1 MTIRA
6 KSLLILIAILL
17 PVFSQVHGQSQT
29 DPIRPIVRGDDMGFS
44 HAANE
49 AIIACYE
56 QGIMTTVEVMPVT
69 PWFPE
74 VVALCNEHP
83 DLDVGIHLALT
94 SEWTNVKW
102 RPLTVVQ
109 SLTDE
114 NGYFFPMIW
123 PNDNYGD
130 DQALARQPWKLA
142 EIEKEIRAQIELA
155 VKNIPQ
161 ISHVSSHMGFTN
173 MDPEVQSL
181 VRKLA
186 KEYKIDI
193 DLGEHNVQYVGLR
206 GPKATPIEK
215 ITSFISLLYSLKPG
229 NTYMFLEHP
238 AYDIPEVQAIHHI
251 GYENVATDRQGVTE
265 MWTDPKVKAAIK
277 ALGIDLISYA
287 SLLEGK

>member
-6 KSLLILIAILL
+6 NSLLILTAMLL
-17 PVFSQVHGQSQT
+17 SVLSQVHGQQQT
-29 DPIRPIVRGDDMGFS
+29 DPIRLIVRGDDMGFS
-44 HAANE
+44 HAANK
-49 AIIACYE
+49 AIIECYE
-56 QGIMTTVEVMPVT
+56 RGIMTTVEVMPVT

-94 SEWTNVKW
+94 SEWINIKW
-102 RPLTVVQ
+102 RPLTAAQ
-109 SLTDE
+109 SLTDK
-114 NGYFFPMIW
+114 NGYFYPMIW

-130 DQALARQPWKLA
+130 NQALAKQPWKLA
-142 EIEKEIRAQIELA
+142 EIEREIRAQIELA

-161 ISHVSSHMGFTN
+161 VSHVSSHMGFTN
-173 MDPEVQSL
+173 MAPEVQSL
-181 VRKLA
+181 VRRLA

-206 GPKATPIEK
+206 GPKSTPQEK
-215 ITSFISLLYSLKPG
+215 IASFISLLYSLKPG

-265 MWTDPKVKAAIK
+265 MWTDRKVKAAIK
-277 ALGIDLISYA
+277 ALGIELISYA
-287 SLLEGK
+287 SLLEDN